1 MKSWSDVKVKNFEAV
16 VELVV
21 NKEKYKSE
29 TEFGLRVTAALLGIP
44 YDEILTYSKEQFQQL
59 QKDLEW
65 SNEPVKHTGKTVYI
79 INGRKYA
86 PIPNPNKL
94 TMGAAIDAELMISN
108 SKEYDIISSLLP
120 IVLREVVG
128 NKQLPYSSKDYYKN
142 RKLFSENLS
151 IADVIQLKD
160 FF

>member
-16 VELVV
+16 VELAI
-21 NKEKYKSE
+21 NKDKYKSE

-44 YDEILTYSKEQFQQL
+44 YAEILTYSTEQFQQL

-65 SNEPVKHTGKTVYI
+65 SNKPVEHNGKTVYI

-86 PIPNPNKL
+86 PIKNPNKL

-120 IVLREVVG
+120 ILLREVVG
-128 NKQLPYSSKDYYKN
+128 NKQLPYSSKDYYEN

-151 IADVIQLKD
+151 IADVIHLKD